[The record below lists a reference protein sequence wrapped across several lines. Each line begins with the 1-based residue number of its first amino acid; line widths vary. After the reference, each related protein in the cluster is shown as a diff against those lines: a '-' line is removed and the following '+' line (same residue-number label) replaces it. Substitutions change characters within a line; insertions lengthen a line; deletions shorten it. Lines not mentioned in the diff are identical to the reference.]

1 MTVNVDTLH
10 EAIESIVIVGY
21 LLHSPAHAIRYS
33 SCTCIL
39 YALGRSS
46 IYAQC
51 TLQTVHSII
60 VLNTY
65 NQHSSHEQTS
75 T

>member
-10 EAIESIVIVGY
+10 EAVESIVIVDY
-21 LLHSPAHAIRYS
+21 SPAHAIRYS

-39 YALGRSS
+39 YALGGSS

>member
-10 EAIESIVIVGY
+10 EAVESIVIVDY
-21 LLHSPAHAIRYS
+21 SPAHAIRYS
-33 SCTCIL
+33 SCTVHVYCMHW
-39 YALGRSS
+39 GGQVFM
-46 IYAQC
+46 QC